1 MIMDEYL
8 LNVPEYLAR
17 IGIREP
23 VCADEA
29 SLIRLTRAHLEAVPF
44 ENLEIC
50 CQRREPSLEPR
61 DLYMKIVVGRRGGY
75 CFELNKLFFLL
86 LKELGFQCR
95 SIPARVVHHRTEPR
109 PISHRAI
116 LVALGDETWLCDVGF
131 GGAGPKGAIRM
142 NISEPQCI
150 FGEEFS
156 VSIDHGIYAG
166 EYVLS
171 RREEGRWEL
180 VLVLKDEP
188 WLEADFNTLNSYYA
202 TYPRSPFLLKR
213 VLYRCTPDGWISL
226 VGNTFTAVAGTNRQI
241 VELQAEQQL
250 QEIIEHRFGLCLKQS
265 TAPTL
270 PLSNTL

>member
-1 MIMDEYL
+1 MDEFL

-44 ENLEIC
+44 ENLEVC
-50 CQRREPSLEPR
+50 CQHLEPSLEPR
-61 DLYMKIVVGRRGGY
+61 DLYAKIVASRRGGY

-95 SIPARVVHHRTEPR
+95 SIPARVVHHRKEPR

-116 LVALGDETWLCDVGF
+116 LVTLGDETWLCDVGF

-142 NISEPQCI
+142 DVSAPQHV
-150 FGEEFS
+150 FGEDFS
-156 VSIDHGIYAG
+156 ISIDHGMYAG

-171 RREEGRWEL
+171 RKEEGLWEP
-180 VLVLKDEP
+180 VLVLRDEP
-188 WLEADFNTLNSYYA
+188 WLEADFNTLNAYYA

-213 VLYRCTPDGWISL
+213 VLYRCTPEGWISL
-226 VGNTFTAVAGTNRQI
+226 VENTFTTFTGTIRQI
-241 VELQAEQQL
+241 VELQTDQQL
-250 QEIIEHRFGLCLKQS
+250 QEVIEHRFGLFLGPSPLHS
-265 TAPTL
+265 TEQ
-270 PLSNTL
+270 